1 MGWDINLK
9 VRKYKSLNFKVIVPS
24 IVIIIIVTLLTV
36 VISKFYF
43 DKKFGDYI
51 MIKNQNTVQNIL
63 MELSEQYSDNE
74 WNYKNIE
81 KITYN
86 SLDKGIIVALYDKE
100 DKEIM
105 NIEKNSK
112 DKCNRIMNFIKSS
125 MEGKYGSTTSQFE
138 PVYYPLIKRGEKIG
152 EVRVKFYGPIF
163 YMQNE
168 LVFLDIVNK
177 IILGIGVLL
186 ILASTIMGFII
197 SRSITRPINKLMTK
211 AKYISKGEYDK
222 KIEINTDIL
231 EINDLINSINN
242 LSQSIKEQ
250 ENIRKR
256 LTGDIS
262 HELKTPLTNIQSHLE
277 AMIDGIWEP
286 TEERLLSV
294 KEEAERLSSLV
305 SDMQKLNKYDE
316 SSIKLKKDNVNISDI
331 ICFVIFQFSNL
342 AKSKNIKIEY
352 EKKNIN
358 LYCDKDKITQALVN
372 ILSNAIRY
380 SNEGST
386 IFIEEKLKDNKVIIS
401 IEDQGIGISE
411 EDLKYVF
418 ERFYRADKSRTRAT
432 GGTGIGLTIVKSIV
446 SSHGGEV
453 KLESKLGEGS
463 KFTIILPKEDIWL
476 FYGKVILFIM
486 LYK

>member
-1 MGWDINLK
+1 MK

-138 PVYYPLIKRGEKIG
+138 PVYYPLIKSGEKIG
-152 EVRVKFYGPIF
+152 EVRIKFYGPIF

-463 KFTIILPKEDIWL
+463 KFTIILPKEDI
-476 FYGKVILFIM
+476 
-486 LYK
+486 

>member
-138 PVYYPLIKRGEKIG
+138 PVYYPLIKSGEKIG

-386 IFIEEKLKDNKVIIS
+386 IFIEERLKDNKVIIS

-463 KFTIILPKEDIWL
+463 KFTIILPKEDI
-476 FYGKVILFIM
+476 
-486 LYK
+486 

>member
-36 VISKFYF
+36 AISKFYF

-112 DKCNRIMNFIKSS
+112 DKCNRVMNFIKSS

-138 PVYYPLIKRGEKIG
+138 PVYYPLIKSGEKIG

-197 SRSITRPINKLMTK
+197 SRSIIRPINKLMTK
-211 AKYISKGEYDK
+211 AKYMSKGEYDK

-286 TEERLLSV
+286 TEERLISV

-316 SSIKLKKDNVNISDI
+316 ASIKLKKDNVNISDI

-446 SSHGGEV
+446 SSHGGKV

-463 KFTIILPKEDIWL
+463 KFTIILPKEDI
-476 FYGKVILFIM
+476 
-486 LYK
+486 

>member
-1 MGWDINLK
+1 MK

-138 PVYYPLIKRGEKIG
+138 PVYYPLIKSGEKIG

-386 IFIEEKLKDNKVIIS
+386 IFIEERLKDNKVIIS

-463 KFTIILPKEDIWL
+463 KFTIILPKEYI
-476 FYGKVILFIM
+476 
-486 LYK
+486 

>member
-1 MGWDINLK
+1 MK

-138 PVYYPLIKRGEKIG
+138 PVYYPLIKSREKIG

-463 KFTIILPKEDIWL
+463 KFTIILPKEDI
-476 FYGKVILFIM
+476 
-486 LYK
+486 

>member
-1 MGWDINLK
+1 MK

-63 MELSEQYSDNE
+63 MELSEQYSDNK
-74 WNYKNIE
+74 WDYKGME
-81 KITYN
+81 KISYN
-86 SLDKGIIVALYDKE
+86 ALDKGIIVALYDKE

-138 PVYYPLIKRGEKIG
+138 PVYYPLIKSGEKIG

-186 ILASTIMGFII
+186 ILASTVIGFII

-380 SNEGST
+380 SNDGST
-386 IFIEEKLKDNKVIIS
+386 IFIEERLKDNKVIIS

-463 KFTIILPKEDIWL
+463 KFTIILPKKDI
-476 FYGKVILFIM
+476 
-486 LYK
+486 

>member
-1 MGWDINLK
+1 MK

-138 PVYYPLIKRGEKIG
+138 PVYYPLIKSGEKIG

-316 SSIKLKKDNVNISDI
+316 SSIRLKKDNVNISDI

-463 KFTIILPKEDIWL
+463 KFTIILPKEDI
-476 FYGKVILFIM
+476 
-486 LYK
+486 

>member
-1 MGWDINLK
+1 MK

-63 MELSEQYSDNE
+63 MELSEQYYDNE

-138 PVYYPLIKRGEKIG
+138 PVYYPLIKSGEKIG

-222 KIEINTDIL
+222 KIEINTDVL

-286 TEERLLSV
+286 TEKRLLSV

-342 AKSKNIKIEY
+342 AKSRNIKIEY

-386 IFIEEKLKDNKVIIS
+386 IFIEERLKDNKVIIS

-463 KFTIILPKEDIWL
+463 KFTIILPKEDI
-476 FYGKVILFIM
+476 
-486 LYK
+486 

>member
-138 PVYYPLIKRGEKIG
+138 PVYYPLIKSGEKIG

-463 KFTIILPKEDIWL
+463 KFIIILPKEDI
-476 FYGKVILFIM
+476 
-486 LYK
+486 

>member
-1 MGWDINLK
+1 MK

-138 PVYYPLIKRGEKIG
+138 PVYYPLIKSGEKIG

-277 AMIDGIWEP
+277 AMIDGVWEP

-305 SDMQKLNKYDE
+305 SDMQKLNRYDE

-463 KFTIILPKEDIWL
+463 KFTIILPKEDI
-476 FYGKVILFIM
+476 
-486 LYK
+486 

>member
-1 MGWDINLK
+1 MK
-9 VRKYKSLNFKVIVPS
+9 VKKYKSLNFKVIVPS

-36 VISKFYF
+36 AISKFYF

-112 DKCNRIMNFIKSS
+112 DKCNRVMDFIKSS

-138 PVYYPLIKRGEKIG
+138 PVYYPLIKSGEKIG

-168 LVFLDIVNK
+168 LVFFDIVNK

-197 SRSITRPINKLMTK
+197 SRSIIRPINKLMTK
-211 AKYISKGEYDK
+211 AKYMSKGEYDK

-316 SSIKLKKDNVNISDI
+316 FSIKLKKDNVNISDI

-386 IFIEEKLKDNKVIIS
+386 IFIEERLKDNKVIIS

-463 KFTIILPKEDIWL
+463 KFTIILPKEDI
-476 FYGKVILFIM
+476 
-486 LYK
+486 

>member
-1 MGWDINLK
+1 MK

-36 VISKFYF
+36 FISKFYF

-63 MELSEQYSDNE
+63 MELSEQYSDNQ

-125 MEGKYGSTTSQFE
+125 MEGKYGSTTSQFK
-138 PVYYPLIKRGEKIG
+138 PVYYPLIKSGEKIG

-186 ILASTIMGFII
+186 ILASTVIGFII

-463 KFTIILPKEDIWL
+463 KFTIILPKEDI
-476 FYGKVILFIM
+476 
-486 LYK
+486 

>member
-1 MGWDINLK
+1 MK

-36 VISKFYF
+36 AISKFYF

-63 MELSEQYSDNE
+63 MELSEQYFDNE

-138 PVYYPLIKRGEKIG
+138 PVYYPLIKNGEKIG

-331 ICFVIFQFSNL
+331 ICFEIFQFSNL

-463 KFTIILPKEDIWL
+463 KFTIILPKEDI
-476 FYGKVILFIM
+476 
-486 LYK
+486 

>member
-1 MGWDINLK
+1 MK

-138 PVYYPLIKRGEKIG
+138 PVYYPLIKSGEKIG

-342 AKSKNIKIEY
+342 AKSRNIKIEY

-386 IFIEEKLKDNKVIIS
+386 IFIEERLKDNKVIIS

-463 KFTIILPKEDIWL
+463 KFTIILPKKDI
-476 FYGKVILFIM
+476 
-486 LYK
+486 

>member
-1 MGWDINLK
+1 MK

-138 PVYYPLIKRGEKIG
+138 PVYYPLIKSGEKIG

-286 TEERLLSV
+286 TEKRLLSV

-386 IFIEEKLKDNKVIIS
+386 IFIEERLKDNKVIIS

-463 KFTIILPKEDIWL
+463 KFTIILPKEYI
-476 FYGKVILFIM
+476 
-486 LYK
+486 

>member
-1 MGWDINLK
+1 MK

-138 PVYYPLIKRGEKIG
+138 PVYYPLIKSGEKIG

-177 IILGIGVLL
+177 IILGMGVLL

-463 KFTIILPKEDIWL
+463 KFTIILPKEDI
-476 FYGKVILFIM
+476 
-486 LYK
+486 

>member
-1 MGWDINLK
+1 MK

-105 NIEKNSK
+105 NIERNSK

-138 PVYYPLIKRGEKIG
+138 PVYYPLIKSGEKIG

-463 KFTIILPKEDIWL
+463 KFTIILPKEDI
-476 FYGKVILFIM
+476 
-486 LYK
+486 

>member
-138 PVYYPLIKRGEKIG
+138 PVYYPLIKSGEKIG

-286 TEERLLSV
+286 TEKRLLSV

-386 IFIEEKLKDNKVIIS
+386 IFIEERLKDNKVIIS

-463 KFTIILPKEDIWL
+463 KFTIILPKKDI
-476 FYGKVILFIM
+476 
-486 LYK
+486 

>member
-1 MGWDINLK
+1 MK

-63 MELSEQYSDNE
+63 MELSEQYSDNK
-74 WNYKNIE
+74 WDYKGME
-81 KITYN
+81 KISYN
-86 SLDKGIIVALYDKE
+86 ALDKGIIVALYDKE

-112 DKCNRIMNFIKSS
+112 DKCNRIMNFIKIS
-125 MEGKYGSTTSQFE
+125 MEGKYGSTTSKFE
-138 PVYYPLIKRGEKIG
+138 PVYYPLIKSGEKIG

-186 ILASTIMGFII
+186 ILASTVIGFII

-316 SSIKLKKDNVNISDI
+316 SSIKLKKDNVNICDI

-386 IFIEEKLKDNKVIIS
+386 IFIGEKLKDNKVIIS

-463 KFTIILPKEDIWL
+463 KFTIILPKKDI
-476 FYGKVILFIM
+476 
-486 LYK
+486 

>member
-1 MGWDINLK
+1 MK

-36 VISKFYF
+36 AISKFYF

-138 PVYYPLIKRGEKIG
+138 PVYYPLIKSGEKIG

-277 AMIDGIWEP
+277 AMIDGVWEP

-463 KFTIILPKEDIWL
+463 KFTIILPKEDI
-476 FYGKVILFIM
+476 
-486 LYK
+486 

>member
-1 MGWDINLK
+1 MK

-138 PVYYPLIKRGEKIG
+138 PVYYPLIKSGEKIG

-380 SNEGST
+380 SNEVST

-463 KFTIILPKEDIWL
+463 KFTIILPKEDI
-476 FYGKVILFIM
+476 
-486 LYK
+486 

>member
-1 MGWDINLK
+1 MK

-112 DKCNRIMNFIKSS
+112 DKCNRVMNFIKSS

-138 PVYYPLIKRGEKIG
+138 PVYYPLIKSGEKIG

-463 KFTIILPKEDIWL
+463 KFTIILPKED
-476 FYGKVILFIM
+476 M
-486 LYK
+486 

>member
-1 MGWDINLK
+1 MK

-125 MEGKYGSTTSQFE
+125 MEGKYGSTISQFE
-138 PVYYPLIKRGEKIG
+138 PVYYPLIKSGEKIG

-463 KFTIILPKEDIWL
+463 KFTIILPKEDI
-476 FYGKVILFIM
+476 
-486 LYK
+486 

>member
-63 MELSEQYSDNE
+63 IELSEQYSDNE

-138 PVYYPLIKRGEKIG
+138 PVYYPLIKSGEKIG

-386 IFIEEKLKDNKVIIS
+386 IFIEERLKDNKVIIS

-463 KFTIILPKEDIWL
+463 KFTIILPKEDI
-476 FYGKVILFIM
+476 
-486 LYK
+486 

>member
-1 MGWDINLK
+1 MK

-63 MELSEQYSDNE
+63 MELSEQYSNNE

-138 PVYYPLIKRGEKIG
+138 PVYYPLIKSGEKIG

-316 SSIKLKKDNVNISDI
+316 ASIKLKKDNVNISDI

-386 IFIEEKLKDNKVIIS
+386 IFIEEGLKDNKVIIS

-463 KFTIILPKEDIWL
+463 KFTIILPKEDI
-476 FYGKVILFIM
+476 
-486 LYK
+486 

>member
-1 MGWDINLK
+1 MK
-9 VRKYKSLNFKVIVPS
+9 VRRYKSLNFKVIVPS
-24 IVIIIIVTLLTV
+24 IAIIIIATLLTV
-36 VISKFYF
+36 FVSKFYF
-43 DKKFGDYI
+43 DKKFGDYV
-51 MIKNQNTVQNIL
+51 MVKNQNTVQNIL
-63 MELSEQYSDNE
+63 IDLGEQYSNGK
-74 WNYKNIE
+74 WNYQNLE
-81 KITYN
+81 KISYDALN
-86 SLDKGIIVALYDKE
+86 KGIIVALYDKE
-100 DKEIM
+100 DQEVI

-112 DKCNRIMNFIKSS
+112 EKCNKVMNFIKSS

-138 PVYYPLIKRGEKIG
+138 PVYYPLIKNGEKIG

-163 YMQNE
+163 YMEDE
-168 LVFLDIVNK
+168 LVFLDMVNN
-177 IILGIGVLL
+177 IILSIGALL
-186 ILASTIMGFII
+186 ILAFTIIGFII
-197 SRSITRPINKLMTK
+197 SKSITKPINKLMIK
-211 AKYISKGEYDK
+211 AKYISNGDYDK
-222 KIEINTDIL
+222 KIDINTDIL

-286 TEERLLSV
+286 TEKRLMSV
-294 KEEAERLSSLV
+294 KEEAERLTSLV

-316 SSIKLKKDNVNISDI
+316 ASMKIKKDLVNISDV
-331 ICFVIFQFSNL
+331 ICFVVFQFSNL
-342 AKSKNIKIEY
+342 AKSKKIKIKY
-352 EKKNIN
+352 EKNNIQI
-358 LYCDKDKITQALVN
+358 YCDKDKITQALVN

-386 IFIEEKLKDNKVIIS
+386 IVIEEKLNDDKLSIS
-401 IEDQGIGISE
+401 IEDEGIGISK
-411 EDLKYVF
+411 EDLQYVF

-453 KLESKLGEGS
+453 RVQSKLGKGS
-463 KFTIILPKEDIWL
+463 KFTIILPK
-476 FYGKVILFIM
+476 
-486 LYK
+486 

>member
-63 MELSEQYSDNE
+63 MELSEQYSDNK
-74 WNYKNIE
+74 WDYKGME
-81 KITYN
+81 KISYN
-86 SLDKGIIVALYDKE
+86 ALDKGIIVALYDKE

-138 PVYYPLIKRGEKIG
+138 PVYYPLIKSGEKIG

-186 ILASTIMGFII
+186 ILASSVIGFII

-386 IFIEEKLKDNKVIIS
+386 IFIEERLKDNKVIIS

-463 KFTIILPKEDIWL
+463 KFTIILPKKDI
-476 FYGKVILFIM
+476 
-486 LYK
+486 

>member
-36 VISKFYF
+36 VIPKFYF

-138 PVYYPLIKRGEKIG
+138 PVYYPLIKSGEKIG

-463 KFTIILPKEDIWL
+463 KFTIILPKEDI
-476 FYGKVILFIM
+476 
-486 LYK
+486 

>member
-1 MGWDINLK
+1 MK

-63 MELSEQYSDNE
+63 MELSEQYSDNK
-74 WNYKNIE
+74 WDYKGME
-81 KITYN
+81 KISYN
-86 SLDKGIIVALYDKE
+86 ALDKGIIVALYDKE

-138 PVYYPLIKRGEKIG
+138 PVYYPLIKSGEKIG

-186 ILASTIMGFII
+186 ILASTVIGFII

-316 SSIKLKKDNVNISDI
+316 ASIKLKKDNVNISDI

-463 KFTIILPKEDIWL
+463 KFTIILSKEKIYDY
-476 FYGKVILFIM
+476 FMEK
-486 LYK
+486 

>member
-1 MGWDINLK
+1 MK

-63 MELSEQYSDNE
+63 MELSEQYSDNQ

-138 PVYYPLIKRGEKIG
+138 PVYYPLIKSGEKIG

-186 ILASTIMGFII
+186 ILASTVIGFII

-463 KFTIILPKEDIWL
+463 KFTIILPKED
-476 FYGKVILFIM
+476 M
-486 LYK
+486 

>member
-1 MGWDINLK
+1 MK

-138 PVYYPLIKRGEKIG
+138 PVYYPLIKSGEKIG

-286 TEERLLSV
+286 TEKRLLSV

-463 KFTIILPKEDIWL
+463 KFTIILPKED
-476 FYGKVILFIM
+476 M
-486 LYK
+486 

>member
-1 MGWDINLK
+1 MGWDISLK
-9 VRKYKSLNFKVIVPS
+9 VKKYKSLNFKVIVPS
-24 IVIIIIVTLLTV
+24 IVIIIIVTVLTV

-138 PVYYPLIKRGEKIG
+138 PVYYPLIKSGEKIG

-197 SRSITRPINKLMTK
+197 SRSITIPINKLMTK
-211 AKYISKGEYDK
+211 AKYMSKGEYDK

-250 ENIRKR
+250 ANIRKR

-463 KFTIILPKEDIWL
+463 KFTIILPKEDI
-476 FYGKVILFIM
+476 
-486 LYK
+486 

>member
-1 MGWDINLK
+1 MK

-63 MELSEQYSDNE
+63 MELSEQYSDNQ

-112 DKCNRIMNFIKSS
+112 DKCNRVMNFITSS

-138 PVYYPLIKRGEKIG
+138 PVYYPLIKGGEKIG

-316 SSIKLKKDNVNISDI
+316 SSIKLKKDRVNISDI

-352 EKKNIN
+352 EKR
-358 LYCDKDKITQALVN
+358 
-372 ILSNAIRY
+372 ILIYIVIR
-380 SNEGST
+380 
-386 IFIEEKLKDNKVIIS
+386 IK
-401 IEDQGIGISE
+401 
-411 EDLKYVF
+411 
-418 ERFYRADKSRTRAT
+418 
-432 GGTGIGLTIVKSIV
+432 
-446 SSHGGEV
+446 
-453 KLESKLGEGS
+453 
-463 KFTIILPKEDIWL
+463 
-476 FYGKVILFIM
+476 
-486 LYK
+486 

>member
-1 MGWDINLK
+1 MK

-36 VISKFYF
+36 AISKFYF

-112 DKCNRIMNFIKSS
+112 DKCNRVMNFIKSS

-138 PVYYPLIKRGEKIG
+138 PVYYPLIKSGEKIG

-197 SRSITRPINKLMTK
+197 SRSIIRPINKLMTK
-211 AKYISKGEYDK
+211 AKYMSKGEYDK

-316 SSIKLKKDNVNISDI
+316 FSIKLKKDNVNISDI

-386 IFIEEKLKDNKVIIS
+386 IFIEERLKDNKVIIS

-463 KFTIILPKEDIWL
+463 KFTIILPKEDI
-476 FYGKVILFIM
+476 
-486 LYK
+486 

>member
-1 MGWDINLK
+1 MK

-63 MELSEQYSDNE
+63 MELSEQYSNNE

-138 PVYYPLIKRGEKIG
+138 PVYYPLIKSGEKIG

-463 KFTIILPKEDIWL
+463 KFTII
-476 FYGKVILFIM
+476 FNTKV
-486 LYK
+486 

>member
-1 MGWDINLK
+1 MK

-74 WNYKNIE
+74 WNYNNIE

-138 PVYYPLIKRGEKIG
+138 PVYYPLIKSGEKIG

-463 KFTIILPKEDIWL
+463 KFTIILPKEDI
-476 FYGKVILFIM
+476 
-486 LYK
+486 

>member
-36 VISKFYF
+36 AISKFYF

-112 DKCNRIMNFIKSS
+112 DKCNRVMNFIKSS

-138 PVYYPLIKRGEKIG
+138 PVYYPLIKSGEKIG

-197 SRSITRPINKLMTK
+197 SRSIIRPINKLMTK
-211 AKYISKGEYDK
+211 AKYMSKGEYDK

-286 TEERLLSV
+286 TEERLISV

-316 SSIKLKKDNVNISDI
+316 ASIKLKKDNVNISDI

-386 IFIEEKLKDNKVIIS
+386 IFIEERLKDNKVIIS

-463 KFTIILPKEDIWL
+463 KFTIILPKEDI
-476 FYGKVILFIM
+476 
-486 LYK
+486 

>member
-138 PVYYPLIKRGEKIG
+138 PVYYPLIKSGEKIG

-222 KIEINTDIL
+222 KIEINTDVL

-386 IFIEEKLKDNKVIIS
+386 IFIEERLKDNKVIIS

-463 KFTIILPKEDIWL
+463 KFTIILPKEDI
-476 FYGKVILFIM
+476 
-486 LYK
+486 

>member
-1 MGWDINLK
+1 MK

-36 VISKFYF
+36 AISKFYF

-100 DKEIM
+100 DNEIM

-112 DKCNRIMNFIKSS
+112 DKCNRVMNFIKSS

-138 PVYYPLIKRGEKIG
+138 PVYYPLIKSGEKIG

-197 SRSITRPINKLMTK
+197 SRSIIRPINKLMTK
-211 AKYISKGEYDK
+211 AKYMSKGEYDK

-286 TEERLLSV
+286 TEERLISV

-316 SSIKLKKDNVNISDI
+316 ASIKLKKDNVNISDI

-463 KFTIILPKEDIWL
+463 KFTIILPKEDI
-476 FYGKVILFIM
+476 
-486 LYK
+486 